1 MEIVI
6 LNRNIT
12 NKILLIFIL
21 TLSISCSKDE
31 IILIDNGEGITIKF
45 VDGLNDDPAY
55 QLSKDS
61 NGFYNLTLD
70 TIFKQFNY
78 NLNIN

>member
-1 MEIVI
+1 MI